1 MLRTAA
7 LGMLLTA
14 VLAGPA
20 AGPPPAAPATPTRV
34 PVAAWTAPVDGVLQ
48 VTRPF
53 DPPAQRWGAGH
64 RGVDLAAAPG
74 TPVRAAGDGVVLFA
88 GLVAGR
94 PVVSVAHAGG
104 LRTTYEPV
112 APAVGAEQRISA
124 GTVLGTLAPGHAGC
138 PATACLHWGLLRGQ
152 TYLDP
157 LLLLRPPRLRLL
169 PPEPGNGTGG
179 TAGASAG
186 TQVR

>member
-1 MLRTAA
+1 VLVA
-7 LGMLLTA
+7 A

-20 AGPPPAAPATPTRV
+20 AGAADPPAAAGPPAAGATDP
-34 PVAAWTAPVDGVLQ
+34 PAGAAWRAPVDGPLQ

-53 DPPAQRWGAGH
+53 DPPAQRWAAGH

-74 TPVRAAGDGVVLFA
+74 TPVRAAGDGVVAFA

-94 PVVSVAHAGG
+94 PVVSVAHADG

-112 APAVGAEQRISA
+112 SPTVQAGQRVRA
-124 GTVLGTLAPGHAGC
+124 GTVLGTLLPGHPGC
-138 PATACLHWGLLRGQ
+138 PADACLHWGLLRGER
-152 TYLDP
+152 YLDP

-169 PPEPGNGTGG
+169 PGAGG
-179 TAGASAG
+179 
-186 TQVR
+186 